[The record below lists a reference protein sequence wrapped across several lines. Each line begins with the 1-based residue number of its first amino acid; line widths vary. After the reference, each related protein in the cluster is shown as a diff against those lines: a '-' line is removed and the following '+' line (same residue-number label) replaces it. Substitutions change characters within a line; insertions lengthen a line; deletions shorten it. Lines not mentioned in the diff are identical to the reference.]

1 MPKAKSVG
9 EFEYVEGTSESRQIL
24 TDQVLWALHL
34 HGPFEDRENGR
45 ATALVAE
52 WLEEEQGIDVP
63 KALSGVIRDLTT
75 DDWDNYVVRDCPA
88 TRTYSISLA
97 DGIRPG
103 KVPFPPNPFE
113 DETVAVSTRE
123 LVADVPVMKLVPVE
137 DESPD
142 ESRGGADALDI
153 ALQIT
158 ELGALLVRELPA
170 QMTLQRDGLPDW
182 VKTVVDE
189 NTRLVEENRRLQ
201 LALEGAQGL
210 ADRLLPGRM
219 EQSDDEVAV
228 SG

>member
-9 EFEYVEGTSESRQIL
+9 EFEYVEGTSESRQVLI
-24 TDQVLWALHL
+24 DQVLWALHL

-52 WLEEEQGIDVP
+52 WLEEEHGIDAP
-63 KALSGVIRDLTT
+63 KTLSGVIRDLTS
-75 DDWDNYVVRDCPA
+75 DDWGNYVVRDCPA
-88 TRTYSISLA
+88 TRTYSIALA
-97 DGIRPG
+97 DGVKPG

-113 DETVAVSTRE
+113 DGTVPVSTRD
-123 LVADVPVMKLVPVE
+123 LAVVKLVPVE
-137 DESPD
+137 DEWPD
-142 ESRGGADALDI
+142 EVREGADALDI

-158 ELGALLVRELPA
+158 ELGALLVRQLPGQVA
-170 QMTLQRDGLPDW
+170 LQRGGLPDW

-189 NTRLVEENRRLQ
+189 NVRLVEENRRLQ

-210 ADRLLPGRM
+210 ADRLMPGHM

-228 SG
+228 TG